1 MIIGIDGRVLQEGS
15 GGVFVY
21 AKNLLSKMIPLAKK
35 HKVKIFLN
43 QYQRKR
49 SKAIDELSKYENVK
63 LYKYRFPNKFLNC
76 SFKFL
81 GWPDIDYLINRC
93 DVLFF
98 PSMLYGSW
106 SKSAK
111 AVLTMHDLSYE
122 FFPECFT
129 AKQRIWHHLMDP
141 RAMCNQASNI
151 IAVSNSTKAD
161 IASEYR
167 IEEKKI
173 KTIYSGIDRIFH
185 PVVEAEE
192 IKRVRNKY
200 RIPEGKY
207 ILQVGTLEPRKNH
220 IATIEAFSKWLLEHT
235 TEAKDWH
242 LLFAGHN
249 GWKTGSIMRAIRSS
263 SFRDRIHIIRNFLV
277 SDLSALYS
285 LSSFSVY
292 PSLYEGFGFPPL
304 ESMACGVPV
313 IASANSSIQEIVS
326 DSGLL
331 INPYRVDELM
341 LAMRSLALDKFLSKS
356 LRAKGLAR
364 SAEFTW
370 EKTAK
375 DTLKVIESV

>member
-1 MIIGIDGRVLQEGS
+1 MIIGIDGRVLQEGT

-21 AKNLLSKMIPLAKK
+21 AKNLLEKMIPFAKK
-35 HKVKIFLN
+35 HKIKIFLN
-43 QYQRKR
+43 QYHRKI
-49 SKAIDELSKYENVK
+49 SKAIDGLSKHENVK

-76 SFKFL
+76 SFKFFA
-81 GWPDIDYLINRC
+81 WPDIDYLMHGC
-93 DVLFF
+93 DALFF
-98 PSMLYGSW
+98 PSMLYSSW
-106 SKSAK
+106 SKRAK

-129 AKQRIWHHLMDP
+129 AKQRAWHYLMDP
-141 RAMCNQASNI
+141 KSMCKRASKI
-151 IAVSNSTKAD
+151 IAVSKSTKTD
-161 IASEYR
+161 IAATYG

-185 PVVEAEE
+185 PVVDAEE

-207 ILQVGTLEPRKNH
+207 ILQVGTFEPRKNH
-220 IATIEAFSKWLLEHT
+220 IATIDAFSKRLLEHT
-235 TEAKDWH
+235 TESKDWH

-249 GWKTGSIMRAIRSS
+249 GWKTGKIIRAIKRS
-263 SFRDRIHIIRNFLV
+263 SFRDRIHVIRNFSS

-292 PSLYEGFGFPPL
+292 PSFYEGFGFPVL

-313 IASANSSIQEIVS
+313 IASSNSSIGEVVS

-331 INPYRVDELM
+331 VNPYRIDEIM
-341 LAMRSLALDKFLSKS
+341 SAMRSLALDRYLAKS

-364 SAEFTW
+364 STEFTW